1 MSKTPLI
8 ISTDPGI
15 DDAVAITLALFSKKY
30 DVKLIAATWGNV
42 SLDKTLNNALRLEAF
57 LKTKVPVVSGARLP
71 LLKKPI
77 DASDVH
83 GKSGM
88 DGYDFPEPNTNLLIK
103 GLAADAIHEVITNS
117 DQKVALMQIG
127 PATDFAMYFRQFP
140 DDLKKIKELVI
151 MGGAIGRGNYGPYDE
166 YNVSGDPEAAKIVFD
181 SNLNIKVAP
190 LELGHQA
197 RITPEVMEKIRG
209 INEVGNMFYSI
220 LSNLHEGN
228 GSLDH
233 EIYDALAT
241 AILIKPDMFTFK
253 KAYVAI
259 DTKSPYT
266 YGASVMDFDNF
277 FGEPIN
283 AEIGVKIDNKEFVD
297 WFINAIKQI
306 DIKEN

>member
-15 DDAVAITLALFSKKY
+15 DDAIAITLAIFSKKY

-42 SLDKTLNNALRLEAF
+42 SLDKTLNNALRLEVF
-57 LKTKVPVVSGARLP
+57 LKTNVPVVSGAKLP

-88 DGYDFPEPNTNLLIK
+88 DGYDFPEPNKNLLIK
-103 GLAADAIHEVITNS
+103 GLAAEAIHDIVEKSN
-117 DQKVALMQIG
+117 QKVALMQIG

-181 SNLNIKVAP
+181 SNIDIKVAP

-197 RITPEVMEKIRG
+197 RITPEVMEKIKK

-233 EIYDALAT
+233 EIYDTLAI
-241 AILIKPDMFTFK
+241 AILIKPEMFTFK
-253 KAYVAI
+253 KAYVAV
-259 DTKSPYT
+259 DTQSPYT

-277 FGEPIN
+277 FHKPIN
-283 AEIGVKIDNKEFVD
+283 AEIGIKVDNHEFVD